1 MRVRVFVTHTHT
13 HTLMAAA
20 AAGDKEHAPFTRV
33 KFFRH
38 VHGAAK
44 PTVAVSDFD
53 GDALIL
59 ESSQDAVYPPARDRP
74 PAPIEAEADVMVS
87 EVTTRLAQTYQAQ
100 LTADLKEML
109 RRRATRLVFETY
121 RYGNTWPTGYEALA
135 AILASPGLQR
145 RASFGITVVAGRHL
159 PHQDE
164 FGTPPPRL
172 VEVSSMNEPP
182 LGRPDG
188 DHPNPVWVVRSDAD
202 FRERILAAL
211 HRAVALGAEHS
222 PAWPSAAVRP
232 PSEAREITCAQD
244 HHRIVRRTVVAN
256 LQQLNAAVLQQGN
269 YYARMGMANDTAR
282 AIGAHVGGL
291 LQNGRASAHDPFDTG
306 RTTGR
311 GVLSVT
317 EPSPAYAMW
326 AWRQAERAHD
336 DVDRRIFS
344 THFPGDPDSQQQ
356 QQQQQEQEGDQRRLR
371 QQQQQATPAAA
382 ATGIRMV
389 EYKEP
394 LDERGTKA
402 NGKRGAA
409 RARRPA
415 ARRAVAAAPSPWGAD
430 PTSGLTSS
438 DEDDDANA
446 NGDGRARRALTA
458 AVPAPP
464 RAGRGFRAPSRWALT
479 MPKGL
484 DAATPTY
491 PAYKDV
497 GASLALDT
505 AMEVVYETAP
515 QGTTPSPQARDEAT
529 YAHLCFVYSHVAW
542 ALYDRIYVRGVGDA
556 VRVHGVFAIHPLLLT
571 PSMLH
576 PALEMHWFLDRPAL
590 EDARVSGQRTPYA
603 LDPDTLYPEVAHPIA
618 FMAYNWAL
626 HAMRAAPMHG
636 QPGRYRRRLVIHV
649 HPKAWPIVRKNPS
662 SGVIT
667 MAMHLTAL
675 LRELAGPRVWLEH
688 MHEKRIFIVEGE
700 PYNELVPHR
709 GRRMDFSDASEPR
722 LHRHSDSDTD

>member
-1 MRVRVFVTHTHT
+1 MAA
-13 HTLMAAA
+13 AAA
-20 AAGDKEHAPFTRV
+20 AAGDREHAPFTRV
-33 KFFRH
+33 KFFRY
-38 VHGAAK
+38 VHGAEK
-44 PTVAVSDFD
+44 PTVTVSDFD
-53 GDALIL
+53 ADALIR

-74 PAPIEAEADVMVS
+74 PAGAGAEAEAEAEVMVS
-87 EVTTRLAQTYQAQ
+87 EATTRLAQTYQTQ

-159 PHQDE
+159 PRQDD

-188 DHPNPVWVVRSDAD
+188 DHPNPVWVVRNDAD
-202 FRERILAAL
+202 FRERVLAAL
-211 HRAVALGAEHS
+211 HRAVAGAERG

-244 HHRIVRRTVVAN
+244 PHRIVRRTVAAN
-256 LQQLNAAVLQQGN
+256 LQHLNAAVLKQGN

-291 LQNGRASAHDPFDTG
+291 LQNGRPSAHDPFDTG

-344 THFPGDPDSQQQ
+344 THFPGDPDTQP
-356 QQQQQEQEGDQRRLR
+356 QQQEEE
-371 QQQQQATPAAA
+371 APAAA
-382 ATGIRMV
+382 AAAAAAPATGIRMV
-389 EYKEP
+389 EYKEAP
-394 LDERGTKA
+394 DERGTKA
-402 NGKRGAA
+402 NGKRGAS

-415 ARRAVAAAPSPWGAD
+415 ARRAVAVAPSPWGAD

-438 DEDDDANA
+438 DEDENEDAA
-446 NGDGRARRALTA
+446 AAAAAGRARPLGAHSARRVLTA
-458 AVPAPP
+458 AVPAP
-464 RAGRGFRAPSRWALT
+464 RAGRGFRAPSRWALA
-479 MPKGL
+479 MPRGL

-505 AMEVVYETAP
+505 AMEVVCETLSPWNGA
-515 QGTTPSPQARDEAT
+515 TFTP
-529 YAHLCFVYSHVAW
+529 LFFVYSHVAW

-571 PSMLH
+571 PALLH

-590 EDARVSGQRTPYA
+590 EDARASGQRTPYA

-626 HAMRAAPMHG
+626 HAMRAAPAHG

-675 LRELAGPRVWLEH
+675 LRELAGPRVWIEH